1 MTFPSLNTAGPLDP
15 ARFGGKSA
23 HLAGLAAGGFP
34 IPSGFAIPVE
44 TVLDWQ
50 APLLP
55 QIEAEIATLDQ
66 RGEDEVAAR
75 IQTLF
80 LSRQLDSPLRAKLV
94 AAFAAQ
100 MPNGLQTPVA
110 VRSSA
115 VGEDA
120 AEASFAGQFE
130 SLLGVLGLDAVDE
143 AIRRVW
149 ASLYSPRAIRY
160 RHEAGLPAAASP
172 MGVTVLEMVDATASG
187 VAFSVDVVTGK
198 RDRLVIEAT
207 HGLAEPLVQGQI
219 TPDQFTV
226 DKAELRLMAAKLGDK
241 GLLCETDPSGQ
252 NTRTLDMPPAM
263 KACLSLNPQEAE
275 ALGALLARLEADMGH
290 PVDIEWALGQ
300 NREIYLLQVRPISS
314 ALPEERPTVW
324 DACLCLGPA

>member
-23 HLAGLAAGGFP
+23 HLAGLATQGFP

-55 QIEAEIATLDQ
+55 QIEAEIATLGA
-66 RGEDEVAAR
+66 RGEEEVSGR
-75 IQTLF
+75 ILSLF
-80 LSRQLDSPLRAKLV
+80 LSHDLGSALRAKLV
-94 AAFAAQ
+94 AAATAHL
-100 MPNGLQTPVA
+100 PNGLRTPVA

-130 SLLGVLGLDAVDE
+130 SLLGVLGLDAMDK

-149 ASLYSPRAIRY
+149 ASLYSPRAILY
-160 RHEAGLPAAASP
+160 RHKAGLPAAASP

-187 VAFSVDVVTGK
+187 VAFSVDVVSGK

-219 TPDQFTV
+219 TPDRYV
-226 DKAELRLMAAKLGDK
+226 IDKAERRLMTAGLGDK
-241 GLLCETDPSGQ
+241 AWLCQ
-252 NTRTLDMPPAM
+252 TLPGGHGAPIGPMPGPMQSRFSLSPA
-263 KACLSLNPQEAE
+263 EAE
-275 ALGALLARLEADMGH
+275 EIAGHLLRLETAMGY
-290 PVDIEWALGQ
+290 PVDIEWALGGT
-300 NREIYLLQVRPISS
+300 RALSLLQVRPISS
-314 ALPEERPTVW
+314 ALPEAPLLHW
-324 DACLCLGPA
+324 DPALCLGPA

>member
-23 HLAGLAAGGFP
+23 HLAGLAARGMP
-34 IPSGFAIPVE
+34 IPAGFAIPVE
-44 TVLDWQ
+44 TVLAWQ

-55 QIEAEIATLDQ
+55 QIEAEIAAL
-66 RGEDEVAAR
+66 RLSGEEQVAAR

-80 LSRQLDSPLRAKLV
+80 LSHALGNEMRAKLV
-94 AAFAAQ
+94 ASVAAHL
-100 MPNGLQTPVA
+100 PNGLHSPVA

-130 SLLGVLGLDAVDE
+130 SLLGVFGLDAMDE

-172 MGVTVLEMVDATASG
+172 MGVTVLEMVDAAAAG
-187 VAFSVDVVTGK
+187 VGFSVDVVTGK
-198 RDRLVIEAT
+198 RDRIVIEST

-219 TPDQFTV
+219 TPDRFTV
-226 DKAELRLMAAKLGDK
+226 DKEELRLMTARLGDK
-241 GLLCETDPSGQ
+241 SLLCQTDPSGQ
-252 NTRTLDMPPAM
+252 NTHTIEMPSNL
-263 KACLSLNPQEAE
+263 KACLSLHQQEAVDL
-275 ALGALLARLEADMGH
+275 AGILARLEREMGH
-290 PVDIEWALGQ
+290 PVDIEWAIGQ
-300 NREIYLLQVRPISS
+300 NGEIYLLQVRPISS
-314 ALPEERPTVW
+314 PLPEEMSRIWNPN
-324 DACLCLGPA
+324 G

>member
-1 MTFPSLNTAGPLDP
+1 MTFPSLATAGRLDP

-23 HLAGLAAGGFP
+23 HLAGLAARGYA

-55 QIEAEIATLDQ
+55 QIAAEIAALGR

-75 IQTLF
+75 IQSLF
-80 LSRQLDSPLRAKLV
+80 LSHPLDGPLRAKLGASC
-94 AAFAAQ
+94 AAHLAKG
-100 MPNGLQTPVA
+100 PQTPVA

-130 SLLGVLGLDAVDE
+130 SLLGVRGLAGVEAAV
-143 AIRRVW
+143 RRVW

-172 MGVTVLEMVDATASG
+172 MGVTVLEMVDAAAAG
-187 VAFSVDVVTGK
+187 VGFSVDVVTGK

-219 TPDQFTV
+219 TPDRFTV
-226 DKAELRLMAAKLGDK
+226 DKAELRLMVAHLGDK
-241 GLLCETDPSGQ
+241 GLLCQTGPKGQ
-252 NTRTLDMPPAM
+252 KTRSVQMPDAL
-263 KACLSLNPQEAE
+263 KACLSLTRSEAE
-275 ALGALLARLEADMGH
+275 AIAGLLARLEQDMGH
-290 PVDIEWALGQ
+290 PIDIEWALDQ
-300 NREIYLLQVRPISS
+300 RRQISLLQVRPISS
-314 ALPEERPTVW
+314 ALPEAVPVIW
-324 DACLCLGPA
+324 DLCGGMGGA